1 MMKLCP
7 LDVMQ
12 LEGDPQAEFNLPEG
26 ERDGG
31 SDLTEIALRKITVR
45 VGEMRSVG
53 QIVSLEAELGLDSL
67 CKLEIL
73 ENGHIDI

>member
-1 MMKLCP
+1 MMRLHL
-7 LDVMQ
+7 LDIM

-31 SDLTEIALRKITVR
+31 SDLTEIALRKIIVR

-53 QIVSLEAELGLDSL
+53 RVVSLDAELGLNGL

-73 ENGHIDI
+73 EKGHIDI